1 MVSMFK
7 QILVAIDGSK
17 ISDRALETALE
28 EARVWKAQVH
38 VVYVVETGLFS
49 SLPMDN
55 TWEVMYSMLEKEGN
69 EALLE
74 AKKQGELRGVKVET
88 QIRQGHAGNEIVT
101 AGGKL
106 GVDLVIVGSHGKS
119 EVDRL
124 LLGSVSSFV
133 VANCKMNVMVV
144 RP

>member
-1 MVSMFK
+1 MFN

-17 ISDRALETALE
+17 ISERAFHLALE
-28 EARVWKAQVH
+28 EARIWKAKIH
-38 VVYVVETGLFS
+38 VLYVVETGLFS

-55 TWEVMYSMLEKEGN
+55 TWEIMYSMLETEGK
-69 EALLE
+69 EALDSTIQE
-74 AKKQGELRGVKVET
+74 AKEKSVDIET
-88 QIRQGHAGNEIVT
+88 YIKAGHAGNEILK
-101 AGGKL
+101 ASKEL
-106 GVDLVIVGSHGKS
+106 GVDLIVVGSHGRS

-133 VANCKMNVMVV
+133 VTNSKVTVMVV